1 MEGEVNTRVIRFQAA
16 VVCAIAVLMT
26 ACGAAPLPVA
36 APTATMSSQKTASVS
51 PMAPVR
57 ASATAALTA
66 TGALTPA
73 VDPSP
78 TAIPA
83 TPVTPRA
90 TTVGLRKVV
99 DNVEPLTYL
108 THANDNTARLYL
120 VTKVGRVLV
129 LAGSPGIVRAQPFL
143 DITDRVG
150 SDASER
156 GLLSIAFSP
165 RYADDGAFYAYYT
178 NLRGDVVVSRF
189 SAARDTAQADPA
201 SEQILLTVAEPFPN
215 HNGGQLQF
223 GPDGMLY
230 IGIGDGGSQGDP
242 NGNGQNTQA
251 LLGKILRI
259 DVSTAGQ
266 AYTAPPDNPLQS
278 NGGRAEVWAYGLR
291 NPWRFS
297 FDRTTGDLYIADV
310 GQDTYEEIDYQ
321 PAGDK
326 GGQNYGWNLYEGF
339 EPYKGGGAT
348 AGLTMPAYA
357 YSHAL
362 GCSITGGYVYRG
374 KNIPALAGAYLYADY
389 CTGHLWSL
397 QRGSDGKW
405 GNTLLAELGQ
415 GISSFGED
423 AQGELYAVALR
434 GAVYQI
440 TP

>member
-1 MEGEVNTRVIRFQAA
+1 MSLVMILAA
-16 VVCAIAVLMT
+16 
-26 ACGAAPLPVA
+26 ACGASPTTATSPAVTVVLSQTVVPTPMA
-36 APTATMSSQKTASVS
+36 TTPAATAIQTPAPTMLPQQVTPTV
-51 PMAPVR
+51 AP
-57 ASATAALTA
+57 AA
-66 TGALTPA
+66 
-73 VDPSP
+73 PSP
-78 TAIPA
+78 T
-83 TPVTPRA
+83 PRSG
-90 TTVGLRKVV
+90 TVGLRTVV
-99 DNVEPLTYL
+99 DIDESLTYL
-108 THANDNTARLYL
+108 TYAGDNATRLYL

-129 LAGSPGIVRAQPFL
+129 LEGGTVRAQPFL

-165 RYADDGAFYAYYT
+165 HYASDGAFYAYYT
-178 NLRGDVVVSRF
+178 NLHGDVVVSRF
-189 SAARDTAQADPA
+189 SAARDTAQADLA
-201 SEQILLTVAEPFPN
+201 SEQILLTVGKHYPN

-251 LLGKILRI
+251 LLGKLLRI

-266 AYTAPPDNPLQS
+266 PYTSPPDNPLQGK
-278 NGGRAEVWAYGLR
+278 GGRAEIWAYGLR

-297 FDRTTGDLYIADV
+297 FDRATGDLYIADV

-339 EPYKGGGAT
+339 EPYKSEGSAV
-348 AGLTMPAYA
+348 GLTMPVYA
-357 YSHAL
+357 YSHQL

-374 KNIPALAGAYLYADY
+374 KSIPALTGTYLYSDY

-397 QRGSDGKW
+397 QRGSDGTW
-405 GNTLLAELGQ
+405 HNTLLAELGQ

-423 AQGELYAVALR
+423 AAGELYVVVLR
-434 GAVYQI
+434 GVIYQI